1 MTSLASIRVP
11 LASPSRRWFGGAAV
25 QRVQRRKPNPQKRG
39 YSRSIRAGTRSA
51 QSGLVP
57 KPGENRLIRACA
69 EGTCGRIMTRRRGRV
84 DPRVRGGGTCR
95 QPDWPA
101 APTVDPCVRGWHF
114 LTAERFSAM
123 RGQSAGM
130 RGHLTDLACRPF
142 GPGSIRVR
150 AEGTSPRRPGQERWV
165 DPRVTRRALQHDAG
179 QRLPHGSIRA
189 YAEGTACRSR

>member
-1 MTSLASIRVP
+1 MWADYDP
-11 LASPSRRWFGGAAV
+11 AKGA
-25 QRVQRRKPNPQKRG
+25 G
-39 YSRSIRAGTRSA
+39 RSA
-51 QSGLVP
+51 
-57 KPGENRLIRACA
+57 R
-69 EGTCGRIMTRRRGRV
+69 TR
-84 DPRVRGGGTCR
+84 GGTCR

-179 QRLPHGSIRA
+179 QRLPHGSIRGYAGGTTSVVQFCASPQGRSARTRGALDDVDRSVPGPSRVAIRA
-189 YAEGTACRSR
+189 YAGGTVTVRT